1 MTTRLDI
8 WQQGYF
14 WCFLGYL
21 GLVSRYSCLY
31 QSVHILAS
39 SLLQLG
45 GFTFISA
52 PLLYWSHHSF
62 LQLFKLYYFG
72 KFSVVKCGRTIQHML
87 QFSHHHNLV
96 VKEIS
101 EDAVPLMCKYL
112 VVSFL
117 LIVVSCM
124 CMVYWTSYLGSR
136 HQPSNSRNRFL
147 SSFFCEFA
155 NWCTRCKSVV
165 HLYGMETL
173 CYSKLKWKYQYH
185 WCDIIDLSASC

>member
-1 MTTRLDI
+1 MNTCNKLILHTSWFFYSIFKLPKHTR
-8 WQQGYF
+8 YF

-21 GLVSRYSCLY
+21 GLVSKYSCLY

-87 QFSHHHNLV
+87 QFSHHHNLM

-124 CMVYWTSYLGSR
+124 CIIYWTSYLGSR

-147 SSFFCEFA
+147 SYFFV
-155 NWCTRCKSVV
+155 N
-165 HLYGMETL
+165 LLILMY
-173 CYSKLKWKYQYH
+173 
-185 WCDIIDLSASC
+185 

>member
-45 GFTFISA
+45 GLTFISV
-52 PLLYWSHHSF
+52 PLLYWSHHSCFNSSNFITLVSSVLWNVAGIFSICCSSATIAIWWWQKF
-62 LQLFKLYYFG
+62 LKMQYNW
-72 KFSVVKCGRTIQHML
+72 C
-87 QFSHHHNLV
+87 
-96 VKEIS
+96 E
-101 EDAVPLMCKYL
+101 YL

-147 SSFFCEFA
+147 SYFFVNLLIDVLDVNLSFT
-155 NWCTRCKSVV
+155 CT
-165 HLYGMETL
+165 E
-173 CYSKLKWKYQYH
+173 WKH
-185 WCDIIDLSASC
+185 RVIVN